1 MKQVLYLILVLVLC
15 SFALAAPPFEQE
27 LFTGDTGLN
36 VNINIMPY
44 YQQGLPRWSVI
55 HVFNQSN
62 GMELTQYSNPD
73 LNCTMY
79 LRDSQGFEI
88 MRVIAT
94 PHNSHWDL
102 NGSSGGNNI
111 IGDYAWT
118 LVCNDD
124 IAEIGG
130 FASGFFKITNSGK
143 EPDNNNYWLV
153 IIIAL
158 SIMTV
163 GLGFI
168 GFMIKDKY
176 LKKLKAFFFLLFVV
190 NVLLLGC
197 LPLLISLNPDT
208 VTSFLGVAIGYFSV
222 NLLVSLLFIYL
233 YSFHLVTKVFKSDCE
248 DKR

>member
-1 MKQVLYLILVLVLC
+1 MKKILILIIGIILFS
-15 SFALAAPPFEQE
+15 SFVYAVAPVTTI
-27 LFTGDTGLN
+27 FTGDTGIH
-36 VNINIMPY
+36 VEINIMSY
-44 YQQGLPRWSVI
+44 YKQGEARWSV
-55 HVFNQSN
+55 VQLFNESSGYQFN
-62 GMELTQYSNPD
+62 ITSNP
-73 LNCTMY
+73 NMICKMR
-79 LRDSQGFEI
+79 LRDSHGFELSVVEAI
-88 MRVIAT
+88 